1 MPRYRASN
9 VPWPATALPAAKVE
23 YFKVLDFFS
32 GLSAAMVGASERVL
46 SQNYK
51 FFPITVSVLSPSQT
65 MEKLEERKKAIL
77 EVQRYVYCFLISLLE
92 TRNIFPLSFCVE
104 AGLLILGCQGDEKRH
119 LQQAVQNRTWFVII
133 FCYWTLHLQMQDERC
148 L

>member
-1 MPRYRASN
+1 
-9 VPWPATALPAAKVE
+9 
-23 YFKVLDFFS
+23 
-32 GLSAAMVGASERVL
+32 MVGASERVL

-65 MEKLEERKKAIL
+65 MEKLEERKRAIL
-77 EVQRYVYCFLISLLE
+77 EVQHSVYCFLISLLE

-104 AGLLILGCQGDEKRH
+104 SGLLILGCQGDEKRH
-119 LQQAVQNRTWFVII
+119 LQQAVQNSTWFIVV